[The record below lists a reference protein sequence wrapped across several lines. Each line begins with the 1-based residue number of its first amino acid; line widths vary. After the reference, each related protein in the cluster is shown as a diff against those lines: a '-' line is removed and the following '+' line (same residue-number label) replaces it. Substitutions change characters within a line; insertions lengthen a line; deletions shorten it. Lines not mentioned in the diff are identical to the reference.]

1 MKLKKGSQEAKAFMA
16 KLRAKRATKS
26 KVKPKPSRID
36 DLLLLDEI
44 KARQKKIGSKPIN
57 KAEIKAAI
65 QMVVMDAIEKGYTNP
80 KELSEYMK
88 SNVFKKAVD
97 NYILMFDE
105 LTKESTKKVGAV
117 SKNKGIR
124 AKKAYNKDVDNYKYF
139 VVYNG
144 KVETGFEYKNDAIY
158 AANDFDNAKVLNL
171 TQLKQQ
177 GFEDPRNKWKYQIGS
192 TLKLTPKETRLG
204 ATDKDLQSKS
214 IHKDTKSHNVN
225 IRVVSG
231 VNKYNLFGKT
241 DDVSDKIKN
250 ILEWIEYY
258 TEQLNWW
265 QNYKPR
271 NIEERKNRTNSIKF
285 YKQSLAY
292 ENKHLAS
299 IKKTI

>member
-1 MKLKKGSQEAKAFMA
+1 MRFKKGSKEAKAFMA

-26 KVKPKPSRID
+26 KIKPKPSRID

-44 KARQKKIGSKPIN
+44 KGRQKKI
-57 KAEIKAAI
+57 
-65 QMVVMDAIEKGYTNP
+65 
-80 KELSEYMK
+80 
-88 SNVFKKAVD
+88 
-97 NYILMFDE
+97 
-105 LTKESTKKVGAV
+105 GAV

-124 AKKAYNKDVDNYKYF
+124 AKKAYNKDVDDYKYF

-144 KVETGFEYKNDAIY
+144 KVETGFEYKNDAID

-177 GFEDPRNKWKYQIGS
+177 GFDDPRNKWKYKIGS

-204 ATDKDLQSKS
+204 ATENDFKKQSKS
-214 IHKDTKSHNVN
+214 YHKDTKSHNVN